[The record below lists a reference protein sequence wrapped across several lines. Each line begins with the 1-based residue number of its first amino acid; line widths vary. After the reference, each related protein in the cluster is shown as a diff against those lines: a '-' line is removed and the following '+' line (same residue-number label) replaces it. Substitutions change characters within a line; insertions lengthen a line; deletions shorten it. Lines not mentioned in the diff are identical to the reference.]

1 MTTLTAKRT
10 LKHTAGLA
18 SVLLHMATPA
28 AAVRRACVLLYHR
41 VSAAPVVES
50 RIDDWNVTPDTL
62 ERHIAWLAAHAELV
76 FARDLPRRLATSSS
90 STRPIAC
97 LTFDDGFRNFHD
109 EVVPLLRRYDA
120 RATVFVVTG
129 YVGRHAP
136 MPFDRWGLK
145 HKDDAPAAAWRSMDW
160 AEVERCAASGLVEV
174 GGHSHHHYDAARTP
188 PAALADEAA
197 TCRDWLVKKLG
208 ADHAASYAFPYGNT
222 RLGQATPA
230 YVAAVKAA
238 GYSVAFTTDVGLA
251 TAESNPFTLPR
262 VEVFRT
268 DSPAVIR
275 AKVGGA
281 LAPYHVTGRL
291 RGIGR

>member
-28 AAVRRACVLLYHR
+28 AAGRRACALLYHR
-41 VSAAPVVES
+41 VSAAPVVEP

-62 ERHIAWLAAHAELV
+62 ERHIAWLVEHTDLV
-76 FARDLPRRLATSSS
+76 FARDLPRHLAMSSS
-90 STRPIAC
+90 TTRPIAC

-120 RATVFVVTG
+120 RATVFVVTA
-129 YVGRHAP
+129 YVGRRAP
-136 MPFDRWGLK
+136 MPFDRWGIT
-145 HKDDAPAAAWRSMDW
+145 HKDDAPATAWQSMDW
-160 AEVERCAASGLVEV
+160 AAVERCAASGLVEV
-174 GGHSHHHYDAARTP
+174 GGHSHHHFDAARTP
-188 PAALADEAA
+188 ASALVDEAA
-197 TCRDWLVKKLG
+197 ACRERLLQKLG

-222 RLGQATPA
+222 RLGQVTPA

-238 GYSVAFTTDVGLA
+238 GYAVAMTTDVGLA
-251 TAESNPFTLPR
+251 TAASDPFTLPR

-281 LAPYHVTGRL
+281 LAPYRVTGRL